1 MDNKIT
7 KQRFYN
13 LMSYDWILMIVILLV
28 GIFVFELLYA
38 FFGVEVTTGQNFKY
52 YYDINVDSSLESGLL
67 DALLL
72 ENETFSEDVLLING
86 EVVNDEANILNTRM
100 RVQEGDVII
109 TDVVEEGEGKAVR
122 AKSLIDSGVQIPIY
136 DFEKLLLDGREY
148 LATFLK
154 DEFSSLSYEE
164 KLKLTEDKDNLSVD
178 KIDEAFLLRYKKDN
192 RFRTEEQ
199 KKIGLEYERKRIY
212 KLVDEFKDFSHLL
225 EVGDEKGILFRYTK
239 YSQRREL
246 ATEESAKQA
255 LDTMI
260 ETEIAIGKENAIYGL
275 KVENLKGGKHNP
287 SEFFKV
293 LGRADAKDV
302 VILVFD
308 FLSYQREL
316 QFETVCYINSVVR
329 ACSDIYEKE
338 IV

>member
-13 LMSYDWILMIVILLV
+13 LMSYEWILMIVILLA

-52 YYDINVDSSLESGLL
+52 YYDINVDNSLESGLL
-67 DALLL
+67 DVLLL
-72 ENETFSEDVLLING
+72 ENKTFSDDVLVVQG
-86 EVVNDEANILNTRM
+86 EVVNEEANILNSRM
-100 RVQEGDVII
+100 RVQEGDIII
-109 TDVVEEGEGKAVR
+109 TDVVEEEGKAVR
-122 AKSLIDSGVQIPIY
+122 AKSLIDSGAQVPIY

-148 LATFLK
+148 LTTFLK
-154 DEFSSLSYEE
+154 DEFLSLSYEE
-164 KLKLTEDKDNLSVD
+164 KLKLTENKDNLSVD
-178 KIDEAFLLRYKKDN
+178 KIDSSFLLRYKKDN

-199 KKIGLEYERKRIY
+199 KKEGIESERKRIF
-212 KLVDEFKDFSHLL
+212 KLVDEINDFSHLI
-225 EVGDEKGILFRYTK
+225 EVGDEKGLFFRHTK
-239 YSQRREL
+239 YSQRRAL
-246 ATEESAKQA
+246 ATDESAKA
-255 LDTMI
+255 TFDTWI
-260 ETEIAIGKENAIYGL
+260 KEEIDNGKGNAIYGL
-275 KVENLKGGKHNP
+275 RVENLKGGKHNP

-293 LGRADAKDV
+293 SGRADAKDV